1 MVTEGRGDA
10 PQDKAP
16 AAERDGGAVSD
27 PSNWSDDK
35 PAPGTKSRALAD
47 TDVADGDGTN
57 RANANVHSGEDYE
70 GATLQSDAPRDAGP
84 AFASQGVSDGDGR
97 TAVADEGHP
106 LDRSTGT
113 AHRPQEERTGAP
125 DMAAS
130 RDDHPGSDNTIAAMP
145 LPPRDAE
152 HAQQADTP
160 ARAQP
165 PLDAHAGPAP
175 GPASGPDPD
184 ANPGGHAEPEA
195 NRPPET
201 IVLNGS
207 SVAENAEGAVVGKVS
222 GVDPDEGD
230 TLTYTVSDDRFEVV
244 DGSVKLKDGVALDH
258 EAESEIALEVTA
270 TDKAGATLK
279 ETFTVT
285 VEDLNERPT
294 AVLLDGRSVEE
305 NHSGAVIGTLSG
317 VDPDDGDT
325 LTYTVSDDRFEV
337 VHGAVK
343 LRDGVALD
351 HEAEAEIALEVTAT
365 DQSGASL
372 SETFTVKVEDLNE
385 GPTAVSLDRSSVA
398 ENAAGAVI
406 GTLSGVD
413 PDHGDTLTYTLSDDR
428 FEMVDGA
435 VKLKD
440 GVALDHEAE
449 SEIALKV
456 TATDQSGAT
465 LTETFTVTVEDL
477 NEGPTAVSL
486 DGSAVAENAAG
497 AVVGMLSG
505 VDPDD
510 GDTLTY
516 SVSDDRFEVVD
527 GAVKLK
533 DGVALDHEAEAEIAL
548 EVTATDRAG
557 ASLSETFRVKVEDL
571 NEGPTAVS
579 LDGSA
584 VAENAAGAVV
594 GTLSGVDP
602 DDGDT
607 LTYSVSDDRFEVLDG
622 AVKLKDGVALD
633 HEAEAE
639 IALEVT
645 ATDQAGATLT
655 EQFTVTVEDLNEG
668 PTAVSLD
675 GSAVAENAAGAVVG
689 TLSAVDPDVG
699 DTLTFTVSDDRFEVV
714 DGAVKLKEGI
724 ALDHEAEAE
733 IALEVTAT
741 DQAGATLTEQ
751 FDVFVNDVNEAPTDI
766 TLTPTAPVADT
777 PPETGPVDLSTS
789 VIDVGDRGK
798 TYTFDLNEIGALKVI
813 GNMARHNEE
822 LAEIAKIGQDGK
834 RFQNNQLGLVD
845 PETGAVDPELVALI
859 RAAATESGDPAAGVP
874 DQIRLQAAGPDFVE
888 IRIDGRW
895 STDTL
900 RFEGD
905 QLQSVYK
912 ALSDLP
918 VFADLVADEALP
930 GGMLSVAENASG
942 AVIGRL
948 SGVDPDDGDILTYTL
963 SDDRFEV
970 VDGAVKLKNGVA
982 LDHEAEAEIALEVT
996 ATDQAGATL
1005 SETFTVVVEDLNE
1018 GPTAVSLDGSSVAE
1032 NAAGAVVGM
1041 VSGVDPDDDDTL
1053 TYTLSDDRFEVLDGA
1068 VKLKDGV
1075 ALDHEA
1081 EVEIALEVTATDQS
1095 GATLTEQFTV
1105 TVEDLNEG
1113 PTAVSL
1119 DGSAVAENASGAV
1132 VGMVSGVDP
1141 DDGDTMTYTLSDDR
1155 FEVLDGSVK
1164 LKDGVALD
1172 HEAEAEIALEVTATD
1187 QAGATLTETF
1197 TVVVED
1203 LNEAPTAVSLDGN
1216 SVAENAEGAVIG
1228 MVSGVDPDDRDT
1240 LTYTLSDHR
1249 FEVLDGAVKPKDGV
1263 ALDHEAESEIALE
1276 VTATD
1281 QAGATLTEQFTVTV
1295 EDINEA
1301 PTALSISVSQ
1311 ENLIKNGS
1319 FEAFDLD
1326 TGRWRGFDEDPTGA
1340 WQAPD
1345 GMEVW
1350 DNLGN
1355 NAASEGDQLLELDHG
1370 RGVDSISQTIETQ
1383 PGQVYD
1389 LGMDIR
1395 ERRSGGTDTVEVYW
1409 NGDLVHAIDP
1419 DTSDWTTFQMRVVG
1433 TGSDVLELREPE
1445 GENDSYGALID
1456 NLTLTAAQGV
1466 LAENTPGAVVGLIT
1480 VEDADAQDSHEFSLS
1495 DDRFEV
1501 IGGVVK
1507 LKDGVALDHETEA
1520 QITLEVTATDR
1531 GGASHS
1537 ERFDLHV
1544 ADMNDAPVILG
1555 FEAARPTMPLDVP
1568 RPGDTVTLD
1577 VTLGGEAY
1585 RGDPKYEIV
1594 VDGKTVAR
1602 GEVDWSRET
1611 TTDGKY
1617 DLSDGR
1623 DAVVWK
1629 DVSVALEFPPGGFDT
1644 VEVRFKNDAYRK
1656 GVGDRN
1662 LLVDKIAIDGHVI
1675 EAEAPEVHYQGGRFK
1690 DGATSERMPWRG
1702 DLEFDVSAIFEHA
1715 DPRPAP
1721 EGPYV
1726 LEGVP
1731 GAIVGTLNVS
1741 DADLGDSVTIS
1752 VSDDRFDV
1760 VDGALKLKDGV
1771 ALEFDEASAV
1781 AVTVTATDQA
1791 GVSAD
1796 LIVDLTVVD
1805 VGELPEPPSIAV
1817 EPAFQLAYFDPEA
1830 EVAGDQ
1836 SALSDPVNVG
1846 ALDAISFDAGGAA
1859 VEGMAAQISGQI
1871 QAPQDGSFTFLLG
1884 DGANTTVFIDGVA
1897 VIDNSKAGP
1906 FPLTQGV
1913 IELEAGT
1920 HQIEA
1925 IHRDPTAARVFDL
1938 SWEGPGLDGGA
1949 VAPARA
1955 ADGDALG
1962 IAGEPVDLAL
1972 DIAADSVV
1980 ASVTLSGLPT
1990 GSIVEASGD
1999 LVQADDAGDFDL
2011 TGLQNAPL
2019 SITPP
2024 SDFEGDVSAALTVR
2038 DMYGAEVV
2046 QPVEIAVSAPP
2057 WDAPASTDSASA
2069 DEEFE
2074 SVSFAG
2080 ADETRPDPGSEG
2092 AAPEV
2097 IEIAQTDDDM
2107 SESQSFVGAET

>member
-1 MVTEGRGDA
+1 MATEGRGDA
-10 PQDKAP
+10 PQHKAP

-165 PLDAHAGPAP
+165 PLYAHAGPAP

-184 ANPGGHAEPEA
+184 ANPGRHAEPEA

-244 DGSVKLKDGVALDH
+244 DGAVKLRDGVALDHEVEAEIALEVTATDQSGASLSETFTVKVEDQNEGPTAVSLDGSSVAENASGAVIGVLSGVDPDDGDTLTYSVSDERFELVDGAVKLKDGVALDHEAEAEIALEVTVTDQAGATLTETFTVKVEDLNEGPTAVSLDGSSVAENAVGAVIGTLSGVDPDDADTLTYSVSDDRFELVDGAVKLKDGVALDHEAEAEIALEVTATDQSGASLSETFTVKVEDLNEGPTAVSLDGSSVAENAAGAVVGTLSGVDPDDGDTLTYSVSDDRFEVVDGAVKLKDGVALDH

-270 TDKAGATLK
+270 TDKAGATLT
-279 ETFTVT
+279 EQFTVT
-285 VEDLNERPT
+285 VEDLNEGPS
-294 AVLLDGRSVEE
+294 AVSLDGNFVAE
-305 NHSGAVIGTLSG
+305 NASGAVIGTLSG

-337 VHGAVK
+337 VDGAVK
-343 LRDGVALD
+343 LKDGVALD

-428 FEMVDGA
+428 FEVVDGA

-548 EVTATDRAG
+548 EVTATD
-557 ASLSETFRVKVEDL
+557 
-571 NEGPTAVS
+571 
-579 LDGSA
+579 
-584 VAENAAGAVV
+584 
-594 GTLSGVDP
+594 
-602 DDGDT
+602 
-607 LTYSVSDDRFEVLDG
+607 
-622 AVKLKDGVALD
+622 
-633 HEAEAE
+633 
-639 IALEVT
+639 
-645 ATDQAGATLT
+645 
-655 EQFTVTVEDLNEG
+655 
-668 PTAVSLD
+668 
-675 GSAVAENAAGAVVG
+675 
-689 TLSAVDPDVG
+689 
-699 DTLTFTVSDDRFEVV
+699 
-714 DGAVKLKEGI
+714 
-724 ALDHEAEAE
+724 
-733 IALEVTAT
+733 
-741 DQAGATLTEQ
+741 
-751 FDVFVNDVNEAPTDI
+751 
-766 TLTPTAPVADT
+766 
-777 PPETGPVDLSTS
+777 
-789 VIDVGDRGK
+789 
-798 TYTFDLNEIGALKVI
+798 
-813 GNMARHNEE
+813 
-822 LAEIAKIGQDGK
+822 
-834 RFQNNQLGLVD
+834 
-845 PETGAVDPELVALI
+845 
-859 RAAATESGDPAAGVP
+859 
-874 DQIRLQAAGPDFVE
+874 
-888 IRIDGRW
+888 
-895 STDTL
+895 
-900 RFEGD
+900 
-905 QLQSVYK
+905 
-912 ALSDLP
+912 
-918 VFADLVADEALP
+918 
-930 GGMLSVAENASG
+930 
-942 AVIGRL
+942 
-948 SGVDPDDGDILTYTL
+948 
-963 SDDRFEV
+963 
-970 VDGAVKLKNGVA
+970 
-982 LDHEAEAEIALEVT
+982 
-996 ATDQAGATL
+996 QAGATL

-1081 EVEIALEVTATDQS
+1081 EAEIALEVTATDQS

-1507 LKDGVALDHETEA
+1507 LKDGVTLDHETEA

-1531 GGASHS
+1531 GGASYT